1 MGTPSVEILSGPRS
15 RCEVLAVYDAEQV
28 LARTEPKSR
37 LIARAF
43 EAMRELAGVT
53 ETRSI
58 GMIGALDLG
67 ATRGYHE
74 LAGWRVFEEALKRGA
89 YLRPLGNVVYVTP
102 ALNIEDKELAELLEI
117 VAESIRAAHS
127 G

>member
-1 MGTPSVEILSGPRS
+1 MGAAVAL
-15 RCEVLAVYDAEQV
+15 EVLAVYEAERV
-28 LARTEPKSR
+28 IERAEPKSR
-37 LIARAF
+37 HIARAF

-67 ATRGYHE
+67 QTRGYHE
-74 LAGWRVFEEALKRGA
+74 RAGWRVFAEALKRGA

-102 ALNIEDKELAELLEI
+102 ALNIEDQELAELLEI